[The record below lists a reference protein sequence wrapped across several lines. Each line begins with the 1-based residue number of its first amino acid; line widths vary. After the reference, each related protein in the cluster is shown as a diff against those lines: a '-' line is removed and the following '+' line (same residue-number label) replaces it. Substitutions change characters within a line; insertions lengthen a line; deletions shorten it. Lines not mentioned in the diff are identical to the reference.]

1 MTLPQDN
8 FDELLQRTAL
18 ASLFYYAEIAV
29 DDGDYNLQK
38 DIEYC
43 LEPVVELGS
52 DDLDELRTVVGRV
65 ITNPS
70 AHRSE
75 LIELVIE
82 LAPEPTGE

>member
-1 MTLPQDN
+1 MALPQEQ

-18 ASLFYYAEIAV
+18 AALFYYPEIAV
-29 DDGDYNLQK
+29 DDGDYNLQN

-43 LEPVVELGS
+43 LAPVTALHSE
-52 DDLDELRTVVGRV
+52 DLDELRAAVGRV

-70 AHRSE
+70 AHRAE

>member
-1 MTLPQDN
+1 MTLPQGN

-18 ASLFYYAEIAV
+18 ASLFYYPEMAV

-38 DIEYC
+38 DVEYC
-43 LEPVVELGS
+43 LEPVMALGTV
-52 DDLDELRTVVGRV
+52 DLEELRTVVGRV